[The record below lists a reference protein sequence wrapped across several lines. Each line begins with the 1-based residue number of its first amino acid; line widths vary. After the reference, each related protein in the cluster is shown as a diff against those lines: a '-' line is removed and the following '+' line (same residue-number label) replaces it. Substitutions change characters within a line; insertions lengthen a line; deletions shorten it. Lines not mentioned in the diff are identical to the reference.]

1 MKVVMKMARVFC
13 GLLLIASGEQAL
25 AWGQNGHRIV
35 GQIASMHL
43 TKTTQKAIAPLLA
56 GDSLAE
62 VGTWADEMR
71 SAPGDFWQKESSR
84 WHYINVDD
92 RAAFDPHLY
101 HTPHSREDVKDIY
114 GGILQ
119 CIAKL
124 KDTQTPLEERQFYL
138 RFLVHLV
145 GDIHQPM
152 HAGHAEDRGG
162 NSIALTFFGEKTNLH
177 SLWDTELIESQNLS
191 FSEFA
196 AFIDTNDKQQL
207 KTLLTS
213 SPADWLRESM
223 TLSETIY
230 RTTGNELGYAYIYQN
245 IPIAQQRLQ
254 QAGIRL
260 AGLLNSIYDR
270 RAKQGVTALTPLS
283 LPTPAS
289 PTSAPAN
296 Q

>member
-1 MKVVMKMARVFC
+1 MKLARIVS
-13 GLLLIASGEQAL
+13 GLLLIASCEHAL

-35 GQIASMHL
+35 GQIASVHL
-43 TKTTQKAIAPLLA
+43 TKTTHKAIAPLLA

-71 SAPGDFWQKESSR
+71 SAPGNFWQKESSR

-92 RAAFDPHLY
+92 RAAFDPHQY
-101 HTPHSREDVKDIY
+101 HTPHSRDDVKDIY
-114 GGILQ
+114 GAMLQ

-124 KDTQTPLEERQFYL
+124 KAKQTSFEERQFYL

-145 GDIHQPM
+145 GDLHQPM
-152 HAGHAEDRGG
+152 HTGHAEDRGG
-162 NSIALTFFGEKTNLH
+162 NNIKLTFFGKPTNLH

-196 AFIDTNDKQQL
+196 AFIDTQDQQQL
-207 KTLLTS
+207 KRLLTS
-213 SPADWLRESM
+213 GPADWLTESM
-223 TLSETIY
+223 GLSETIY
-230 RTTGNELGYAYIYQN
+230 QNTGSELGYAYIYQN
-245 IPIAQQRLQ
+245 LPIAQQRLQ
-254 QAGIRL
+254 YAGIRL

-270 RAKQGVTALTPLS
+270 RAKAGVTALAPI
-283 LPTPAS
+283 AS
-289 PTSAPAN
+289 PN

>member
-1 MKVVMKMARVFC
+1 MKIARIIC
-13 GLLLIASGEQAL
+13 GLLLIANHEQAF

-35 GQIASMHL
+35 GQIAEMHL
-43 TKTTQKAIAPLLA
+43 TKTTRKAVVPLLA

-71 SAPGDFWQKESSR
+71 SAPGAFWQKESSR
-84 WHYINVDD
+84 WHYINIDD
-92 RAAFDPHLY
+92 HGAFDPHHY

-114 GGILQ
+114 GGILR
-119 CIAKL
+119 CIAQL
-124 KDTQTPLEERQFYL
+124 KDKQTSLEERQFYL

-152 HAGHAEDRGG
+152 HAGQAEDRGG
-162 NSIALTFFGEKTNLH
+162 NSIALKFFGEQTNLH

-196 AFIDTNDKQQL
+196 AFIDTQDQQQL
-207 KTLLTS
+207 NRFLNS
-213 SPADWLRESM
+213 SPADWLNESRA
-223 TLSETIY
+223 LSETIY
-230 RTTGNELGYAYIYQN
+230 RSTDTELGYAYIYQN
-245 IPIAQQRLQ
+245 LPIAQQRLQ

-270 RAKQGVTALTPLS
+270 RAKQGVTALAPL
-283 LPTPAS
+283 AS
-289 PTSAPAN
+289 TN

>member
-1 MKVVMKMARVFC
+1 MKIARIIC
-13 GLLLIASGEQAL
+13 GLLLIANYEQAF

-35 GQIASMHL
+35 GQIAEMHL
-43 TKTTQKAIAPLLA
+43 TKTTRKAVVPLLA

-71 SAPGDFWQKESSR
+71 SAPGVFWQKESSR
-84 WHYINVDD
+84 WHYINIDD
-92 RAAFDPHLY
+92 RTAFDPHQY

-114 GGILQ
+114 GGILR
-119 CIAKL
+119 CIAQL
-124 KDTQTPLEERQFYL
+124 KDKQTSLEERQFYL

-152 HAGHAEDRGG
+152 HAGQAEDRGG
-162 NSIALTFFGEKTNLH
+162 NSIALKFFGEQTNLH

-196 AFIDTNDKQQL
+196 AFIDTQDQQQL
-207 KTLLTS
+207 NRFLNS
-213 SPADWLRESM
+213 SPADWLKESRA
-223 TLSETIY
+223 LSETIY
-230 RTTGNELGYAYIYQN
+230 RNTDTELGYAYIYQN
-245 IPIAQQRLQ
+245 LPIAQQRLQ

-270 RAKQGVTALTPLS
+270 RAKQGVTALAPL
-283 LPTPAS
+283 AS
-289 PTSAPAN
+289 TN